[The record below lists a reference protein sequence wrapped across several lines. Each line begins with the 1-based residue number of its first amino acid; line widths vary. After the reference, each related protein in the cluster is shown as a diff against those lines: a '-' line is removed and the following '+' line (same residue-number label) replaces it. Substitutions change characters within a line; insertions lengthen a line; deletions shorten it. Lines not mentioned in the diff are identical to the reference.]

1 MKEEG
6 LLEKPDFKNVNRYL
20 KSGDRTEVTEEIKK
34 CAEKIDGQ
42 TDGMIIRNIMLWIN
56 ENTTRIHNGS
66 DTRKFKRS
74 ADAIMLSGE
83 RTGCCDSS
91 TLFTAL
97 ARSKGIPTMQIIT
110 IDKDCNKN
118 GYTSGHF
125 YVGCYLKDINGSAR
139 WVLIDSDKP
148 VNDIRDVEINKLN
161 LEDRN
166 ISKRRYAFAY
176 TNDYSNIEIDGIKID
191 CIQNMTKIH
200 KKVYEKLD
208 KKDFEIKLD
217 KYRC

>member
-6 LLEKPDFKNVNRYL
+6 LLEKPDFENVKKYL
-20 KSGDRTEVTEEIKK
+20 KSGNRTEITEGIRK
-34 CAEKIDGQ
+34 CAKNINGQ

-56 ENTTRIHNGS
+56 ENTIRIHNGK

-74 ADAIMLSGE
+74 ADIIIQSGE

-110 IDKDCNKN
+110 LDKDCDKN

-125 YVGCYLKDINGSAR
+125 YVGCYLKDVNGNGR
-139 WVLIDSDKP
+139 WALIDSDKP
-148 VNDIRDVEINKLN
+148 VKDIRDVDINKLD

-191 CIQNMTKIH
+191 STNNMSKIQE
-200 KKVYEKLD
+200 KVYERCD
-208 KKDFEIKLD
+208 KKDFEVKSEKVL
-217 KYRC
+217 